1 MPIAG
6 MSRVARL
13 LARFQEL
20 FSRSPKGVPYCPTPF
35 AVARQVLE
43 FAGAAPGDVVYDLGS
58 GDGRVAILAAQEF
71 GCRAVGVEING
82 KLWRE
87 SSEQTKRLG
96 LEGQVE
102 FRRGSFFE
110 TDVRAATVVTLY
122 LLTATNGALQ
132 FHLASQLRPG
142 TRVVTVDYPV
152 PGWRAERQAEVKS
165 ENGVAYTLFLYRRQA
180 VGGGETPAGE
190 PEAQGNERRS

>member
-6 MSRVARL
+6 WRRGASL
-13 LARFQEL
+13 LARCRDL
-20 FSRSPKGVPYCPTPF
+20 FSRSPQGVPYCPTPF
-35 AVARQVLE
+35 AVARQMLE
-43 FAGAAPGDVVYDLGS
+43 FAGVAPGDVVYDLGS

-87 SSEQTKRLG
+87 SSEQAKRLG

-132 FHLASQLRPG
+132 FHLASQLHAG
-142 TRVVTVDYPV
+142 ARVVTVDYPV
-152 PGWRAERQAEVKS
+152 PGWRAEKQAEVKS
-165 ENGVAYTLFLYRRQA
+165 ENNVSYTLFLYRRQA
-180 VGGGETPAGE
+180 APAV
-190 PEAQGNERRS
+190 EAATAARS